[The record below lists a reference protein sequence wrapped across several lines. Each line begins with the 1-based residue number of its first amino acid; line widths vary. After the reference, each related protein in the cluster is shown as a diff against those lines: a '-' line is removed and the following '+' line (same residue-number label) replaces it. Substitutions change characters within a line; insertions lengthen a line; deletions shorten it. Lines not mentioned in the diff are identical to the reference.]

1 MPQKNTKYFVILRY
15 LHICKF
21 FQRFSS
27 VLIQPEKIYAT
38 NWASIENMEFEPDYN
53 QSSCQ
58 KAVLKPFIAYFD
70 VKVT

>member
-1 MPQKNTKYFVILRY
+1 MCHFEII
-15 LHICKF
+15 ICIF
-21 FQRFSS
+21 TS

-58 KAVLKPFIAYFD
+58 KAGLKPFLNYFD
-70 VKVT
+70 VAK